1 MPRPV
6 SASAPDGDGAPSAV
20 EHREG
25 FVLGEA
31 AFSGAGF
38 RVCKGR

>member
-20 EHREG
+20 EYREG
-25 FVLGEA
+25 FVLREA
-31 AFSGAGF
+31 TFSGAGF
-38 RVCKGR
+38 SVYMGR

>member
-6 SASAPDGDGAPSAV
+6 SASAPAGEGAPSAD

-25 FVLGEA
+25 FVLVEA

-38 RVCKGR
+38 CVCMGR